1 VNQSATVTHRVHLG
15 YEVGSGHPVEIPL
28 AHTFV
33 TGQTQLS
40 GKTTALRAIVERS
53 RRRALAF
60 VTKRGE
66 TFEGRRIAPYLPR
79 EGDRPIPWRLVETI
93 LASALGQRNMKY
105 ERLWIVNAAKG
116 ARSLAD
122 VRANV
127 TRLQAK
133 AKGATADVYM
143 LIGEYLD
150 LVLPEM
156 RELAAAD
163 LLDLQP
169 GLNVMDLSGVGQ
181 QLQALVIRA
190 ALERIN
196 QHETA
201 VLTVFPEAWEF
212 APRGRSAPAKDE
224 AIAMARKGAV
234 LENFLLCD
242 SQDLAGV
249 DTVVRQAASVWLL
262 GVQRELNELKRT
274 LQMIPAGVKRP
285 KAEDVAQLELGQ
297 FYACWG
303 RHAIKVYV
311 QPTFMAV
318 ELARKV
324 ALGTLDARNAAA
336 IAGAANVIKAA
347 KTLFGRPS
355 APAKKEDQVNVAE
368 AQALRDDN
376 ARLVREN
383 ADLRARL
390 EALENSAAGRD
401 RGRAAARAAD
411 RESAGARDRAPNL
424 ATAASVP
431 ADASRGWTSVGQLAE
446 AAAASTYGGGDALYQ
461 QLLARLVDDAA
472 KDPLLL
478 KVLTQR
484 PELQVHV
491 QRQVIEVDGEG
502 LRGRVARLMAEG
514 FFEREAQT
522 TGSVLGELSRRGF
535 STAPPNVSKELGEL
549 TRMGFLTRDNKWYR
563 GVPEM
568 KVNIIEG

>member
-1 VNQSATVTHRVHLG
+1 MKRVHLG
-15 YEVGSGHPVEIPL
+15 FEVGSGHPVEIPL

-53 RRRALAF
+53 RQRALAF

-122 VRANV
+122 VRSNV

-143 LIGEYLD
+143 LLGEYLD

-156 RELAAAD
+156 RQLAAVDA
-163 LLDLQP
+163 LDLQP
-169 GLNVMDLSGVGQ
+169 GLNVMDLSGVGL

-196 QHETA
+196 QDETG

-234 LENFLLCD
+234 LGNFLLCD

-262 GVQRELNELKRT
+262 GVQRELNELTRT

-285 KAEDVAQLELGQ
+285 RAEDVAQLELGQ
-297 FYACWG
+297 FFACWG

-311 QPTFMAV
+311 QPTFMAR
-318 ELARKV
+318 ELAQKV
-324 ALGTLDARNAAA
+324 ATGVLDARNAAA
-336 IAGAANVIKAA
+336 IAAGANVRAAVTKA
-347 KTLFGRPS
+347 FER
-355 APAKKEDQVNVAE
+355 APAPQRREDKVNAAE
-368 AQALRDDN
+368 ASALREEN
-376 ARLVREN
+376 ARLTREN
-383 ADLRARL
+383 ADLRQRI
-390 EALENSAAGRD
+390 EKIESAAYRSHGD
-401 RGRAAARAAD
+401 RTSAGAAD
-411 RESAGARDRAPNL
+411 RQPAAARDRASDL
-424 ATAASVP
+424 AAPSGPPRV
-431 ADASRGWTSVGQLAE
+431 
-446 AAAASTYGGGDALYQ
+446 AAAGDGLNGNEALYQ
-461 QLLARLVDDAA
+461 QLLARLVGDAA
-472 KDPLLL
+472 KDPILL

-491 QRQVIEVDGEG
+491 QRQVIEVDGET
-502 LRGRVARLMAEG
+502 LRGRIARLMADG
-514 FFEREAQT
+514 LFEREAQT
-522 TGSVLGELSRRGF
+522 TSTVLGELARRGF
-535 STAPPNVSKELGEL
+535 TTAPPNVAKELGEL
-549 TRMGFLTRDNKWYR
+549 ARMGFLTRDNKWYR
-563 GVPEM
+563 GVPDM
-568 KVNIIEG
+568 KVNIVEGR

>member
-1 VNQSATVTHRVHLG
+1 MTVTKASKVHLG
-15 YEVGSGHPVEIPL
+15 FEVGTGQPVEIPL

-53 RRRALAF
+53 RQRALAF
-60 VTKRGE
+60 ITKRGE
-66 TFEGRRIAPYLPR
+66 AFEGQAIAPYLPR
-79 EGDRPIPWRLVETI
+79 EGDRPIPWRLVESI
-93 LASALGQRNMKY
+93 LASALGQRAMKY

-116 ARSLAD
+116 ARSLHD

-127 TRLQAK
+127 TRLQARG
-133 AKGATADVYM
+133 KGASADMYM
-143 LIGEYLD
+143 LLGEYLD

-156 RELAAAD
+156 RQLAAAD
-163 LLDLQP
+163 TLDLQP
-169 GLNVMDLSGVGQ
+169 GLNVMDLSGVGL

-196 QHETA
+196 QHETG

-234 LENFLLCD
+234 LGNYLLCD

-274 LQMIPAGVKRP
+274 IQMIPAGVKRP
-285 KAEDVAQLELGQ
+285 KPEDVAQLELGQ

-311 QPTFMAV
+311 QPAWMNPAQ
-318 ELARKV
+318 ARQV
-324 ALGTLDARNAAA
+324 ADGSLDVA
-336 IAGAANVIKAA
+336 IAA
-347 KTLFGRPS
+347 KLSPPVGKHTFPDHIDRHGRGHWIPR
-355 APAKKEDQVNVAE
+355 KEAEVNHAE
-368 AQALRDDN
+368 AQTLRDEN

-383 ADLRARL
+383 ADLRARMERL
-390 EALENSAAGRD
+390 EAGADRHD
-401 RGRAAARAAD
+401 RGRAPARAAD
-411 RESAGARDRAPNL
+411 REPAAARDRAPDL
-424 ATAASVP
+424 
-431 ADASRGWTSVGQLAE
+431 
-446 AAAASTYGGGDALYQ
+446 AAASGPSAAGAAAIPLNGIEAAYT
-461 QLLARLVDDAA
+461 QLLARLVNDAA
-472 KDPLLL
+472 KDPILLH
-478 KVLTQR
+478 VIAAR
-484 PELQVHV
+484 PELKVSV
-491 QRQVIEVDGEG
+491 KRQVIDVDGET
-502 LRGRVARLMAEG
+502 LRGRIARLMAAG
-514 FFEREAQT
+514 FFEGEAQT
-522 TGSVLGELSRRGF
+522 TSTVLGELQRRGF
-535 STAPPNVSKELGEL
+535 TTAPPNVSKELGEL

-568 KVNIIEG
+568 KVNILEDRG